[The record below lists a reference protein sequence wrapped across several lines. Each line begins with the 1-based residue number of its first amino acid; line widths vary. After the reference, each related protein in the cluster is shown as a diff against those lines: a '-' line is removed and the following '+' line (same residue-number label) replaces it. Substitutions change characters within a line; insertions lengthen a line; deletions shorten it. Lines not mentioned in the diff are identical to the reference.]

1 MADQNKGKY
10 PLKPMVERRAW
21 IFWTNYGER
30 WSKAK
35 AIPDYCWH
43 SIESY
48 AIPLFYLTD
57 CYLKT

>member
-21 IFWTNYGER
+21 IFWTNYRER

-35 AIPDYCWH
+35 AIPDYWLGTPLKAMLYH
-43 SIESY
+43 YSI
-48 AIPLFYLTD
+48 
-57 CYLKT
+57 